1 MQEEINALY
10 ENRTWSL
17 IPSTNKMNIVG
28 SNWIFKVKINS
39 DGAVDHY
46 KARLVAHGF
55 TQLHS
60 FNYDETFRPM
70 VKLGTIRLILTT
82 ALSQTT

>member
-10 ENRTWSL
+10 ENQTWSL
-17 IPSTNKMNIVG
+17 IPCTNNMNIVG
-28 SNWIFKVKINS
+28 SNWIFKVKTNL
-39 DGAVDHY
+39 DGSVDHD
-46 KARLVAHGF
+46 KTRLVAHGF

-60 FNYDETFRPM
+60 FNYDETFRPV
-70 VKLGTIRLILTT
+70 VKPGTIRLILTM